1 MGCEAPWQV
10 TGSFL
15 KLCHSEGPPVGSHKT
30 TKILRCRATVCELV
44 HLCNMWNAV
53 REDPPRRALYSPKM
67 PTRLDNEQSIVAA
80 GQAGNSDAF
89 ITLLNLDGCRTRAR
103 ETEP

>member
-1 MGCEAPWQV
+1 
-10 TGSFL
+10 
-15 KLCHSEGPPVGSHKT
+15 
-30 TKILRCRATVCELV
+30 
-44 HLCNMWNAV
+44 
-53 REDPPRRALYSPKM
+53 M

-89 ITLLNLDGCRTRAR
+89 ITLLNLDGCRTCAR